1 MRSMMKK
8 SLAVF
13 MIAIFAFMMV
23 ACGGG
28 TAVPNPPGG
37 AVNTPG
43 ATQTPDQP
51 KTSEPAKD
59 PVDLT
64 ISAAAS
70 LTDVLL
76 ELEKVYKEQQP
87 HVTLTFNMGP
97 SGQLQQQ
104 IEQGAPADVFLS
116 AAQKQMNT
124 LEEKD
129 LIVKDTRVD
138 ILRNEL
144 VLVVNKDFTGVDS
157 FEDLQKAEVKHIGI
171 GSPESVPA
179 GQYAKE
185 VLENLKM
192 WDALS
197 SKFVEGQNVRAV
209 LSFVET
215 GNAEAGFVYGSDTV
229 VSDKVKIVAPA
240 PEGSNEPI
248 LYPAAVVKAT
258 KELEA
263 ASDFVKFLL
272 TEEAQQILE
281 DFGFS
286 RL

>member
-1 MRSMMKK
+1 MSSVMRRFVAVCMVAI
-8 SLAVF
+8 LAF
-13 MIAIFAFMMV
+13 TIV

-28 TAVPNPPGG
+28 TAVPNAPGG
-37 AVNTPG
+37 SVEIPSGSQMPASS
-43 ATQTPDQP
+43 QTP
-51 KTSEPAKD
+51 EPVKYSGE
-59 PVDLT
+59 LT
-64 ISAAAS
+64 ISAAVS
-70 LTDVLL
+70 LTDALL
-76 ELEKVYKEQQP
+76 ELEKLYKEQQP
-87 HVTLTFNMGP
+87 NVTLTFNMGS

-116 AAQKQMNT
+116 AAPKQMNA

-129 LIVKDTRVD
+129 LIFNDTRVD
-138 ILRNEL
+138 FVSNEL
-144 VLVVNKDFTGVDS
+144 VLVVGNDFTGVES
-157 FEDLQKAEVKHIGI
+157 FEDLQKDEVKHIGI
-171 GSPESVPA
+171 GNLEAMPV
-179 GQYAKE
+179 GQYTKQ
-185 VLENLKM
+185 VLDKLQL

-197 SKFVEGQNVRAV
+197 PKFVEGQNVRAV

-215 GNAEAGFVYGSDTV
+215 GNAQAGFVYGSDTV
-229 VSDKVKIVAPA
+229 VSDKVKIVAKA
-240 PEGSNEPI
+240 PEGASEPI
-248 LYPAAVVKAT
+248 LYPAAVVKGT